1 MILVAT
7 AIAAAIATE
16 PVATTAI
23 AAKKQ
28 VHGNWEPEAHRDF
41 AGMGEDE
48 FEQFQDGIHTDADT
62 HRMGHL
68 HGRPS
73 L

>member
-7 AIAAAIATE
+7 AIAPAIAIR
-16 PVATTAI
+16 PATTTI
-23 AAKKQ
+23 TAKKQ
-28 VHGNWEPEAHRDF
+28 VQGNREPEAHRDF

-48 FEQFQDGIHTDADT
+48 FEQFHDGIHTDADT
-62 HRMGHL
+62 RRMRHL